1 MKVSRQGFYSY
12 LRRGKSNLAIEN
24 EVLCEKIKESYENSK
39 GLYGSPRIAEELNKK
54 GIFTSKNRVARLMQ
68 KMKLQA
74 KTYKRKK
81 GNYRKISENL
91 LKENLLNQNFKSNKK
106 NEIWAGDITYIPLQN
121 KYIYLASFLD
131 ICTRKVVGWHV
142 SRKIDEELVLKA
154 FRNSIVREKDLKGL
168 IIHTDRGSQYTSKRY
183 QNEVREI
190 GAVSS
195 MSRAGNPYDNALM
208 ESFYKT
214 LKTELLIN
222 GSFETEEEAKNAI
235 FEYIEI
241 YYNRQRLHS
250 SLGYLSPVEYE
261 EKISYLNSV

>member
-1 MKVSRQGFYSY
+1 M
-12 LRRGKSNLAIEN
+12 L
-24 EVLCEKIKESYENSK
+24 
-39 GLYGSPRIAEELNKK
+39 
-54 GIFTSKNRVARLMQ
+54 
-68 KMKLQA
+68 
-74 KTYKRKK
+74 
-81 GNYRKISENL
+81 
-91 LKENLLNQNFKSNKK
+91 
-106 NEIWAGDITYIPLQN
+106 
-121 KYIYLASFLD
+121 
-131 ICTRKVVGWHV
+131 
-142 SRKIDEELVLKA
+142 
-154 FRNSIVREKDLKGL
+154 REKNLKGL

-190 GAVSS
+190 GGLSS

-208 ESFYKT
+208 ETFYKT

-261 EKISYLNSV
+261 EKFFIS

>member
-1 MKVSRQGFYSY
+1 MG
-12 LRRGKSNLAIEN
+12 RRHNLYTIAKQVYIF
-24 EVLCEKIKESYENSK
+24 SK
-39 GLYGSPRIAEELNKK
+39 FFRHMHKK
-54 GIFTSKNRVARLMQ
+54 R
-68 KMKLQA
+68 
-74 KTYKRKK
+74 
-81 GNYRKISENL
+81 
-91 LKENLLNQNFKSNKK
+91 
-106 NEIWAGDITYIPLQN
+106 
-121 KYIYLASFLD
+121 
-131 ICTRKVVGWHV
+131 HV
-142 SRKIDEELVLKA
+142 SGKIDEELVLKA

-168 IIHTDRGSQYTSKRY
+168 IIHTDRGSQYTSRRY

>member
-1 MKVSRQGFYSY
+1 M
-12 LRRGKSNLAIEN
+12 
-24 EVLCEKIKESYENSK
+24 
-39 GLYGSPRIAEELNKK
+39 
-54 GIFTSKNRVARLMQ
+54 
-68 KMKLQA
+68 
-74 KTYKRKK
+74 
-81 GNYRKISENL
+81 
-91 LKENLLNQNFKSNKK
+91 KENLLNQNFKSNKK
-106 NEIWAGDITYIPLQN
+106 NEIWVGNITYIPLQN

-142 SRKIDEELVLKA
+142 SGKIDEELVLKA
-154 FRNSIVREKDLKGL
+154 LRNSIVREKDLKGL
-168 IIHTDRGSQYTSKRY
+168 IIHTDRGSQYRSKRY

-214 LKTELLIN
+214 LKTELLID
-222 GSFETEEEAKNAI
+222 GSFEKDEEAKNAI

>member
-1 MKVSRQGFYSY
+1 MYK
-12 LRRGKSNLAIEN
+12 KS
-24 EVLCEKIKESYENSK
+24 S
-39 GLYGSPRIAEELNKK
+39 
-54 GIFTSKNRVARLMQ
+54 RVA
-68 KMKLQA
+68 
-74 KTYKRKK
+74 
-81 GNYRKISENL
+81 
-91 LKENLLNQNFKSNKK
+91 
-106 NEIWAGDITYIPLQN
+106 W
-121 KYIYLASFLD
+121 
-131 ICTRKVVGWHV
+131 
-142 SRKIDEELVLKA
+142 IDEELVLKA
-154 FRNSIVREKDLKGL
+154 FRNSVVREKDLKGL
-168 IIHTDRGSQYTSKRY
+168 IIHTDRGSQYTSRRY

-190 GAVSS
+190 GGVSS

>member
-1 MKVSRQGFYSY
+1 MYK
-12 LRRGKSNLAIEN
+12 KS
-24 EVLCEKIKESYENSK
+24 S
-39 GLYGSPRIAEELNKK
+39 
-54 GIFTSKNRVARLMQ
+54 RVA
-68 KMKLQA
+68 
-74 KTYKRKK
+74 
-81 GNYRKISENL
+81 
-91 LKENLLNQNFKSNKK
+91 
-106 NEIWAGDITYIPLQN
+106 W
-121 KYIYLASFLD
+121 
-131 ICTRKVVGWHV
+131 
-142 SRKIDEELVLKA
+142 IDEELVLKA

-168 IIHTDRGSQYTSKRY
+168 IIHTDRGSQYTSRRY

-195 MSRAGNPYDNALM
+195 MSRAGTPYDNALM

>member
-1 MKVSRQGFYSY
+1 MG
-12 LRRGKSNLAIEN
+12 RRHNLYTIAKQVYIFSKFFRYMYKKS
-24 EVLCEKIKESYENSK
+24 S
-39 GLYGSPRIAEELNKK
+39 
-54 GIFTSKNRVARLMQ
+54 RVA
-68 KMKLQA
+68 
-74 KTYKRKK
+74 
-81 GNYRKISENL
+81 
-91 LKENLLNQNFKSNKK
+91 
-106 NEIWAGDITYIPLQN
+106 W
-121 KYIYLASFLD
+121 
-131 ICTRKVVGWHV
+131 
-142 SRKIDEELVLKA
+142 IDEELVLKA
-154 FRNSIVREKDLKGL
+154 FRNSVVREKDLKGL
-168 IIHTDRGSQYTSKRY
+168 IIHTDRGSQYTSRRY

-190 GAVSS
+190 GGVSS

-261 EKISYLNSV
+261 EKFFIS

>member
-1 MKVSRQGFYSY
+1 
-12 LRRGKSNLAIEN
+12 
-24 EVLCEKIKESYENSK
+24 
-39 GLYGSPRIAEELNKK
+39 
-54 GIFTSKNRVARLMQ
+54 
-68 KMKLQA
+68 
-74 KTYKRKK
+74 
-81 GNYRKISENL
+81 
-91 LKENLLNQNFKSNKK
+91 
-106 NEIWAGDITYIPLQN
+106 
-121 KYIYLASFLD
+121 
-131 ICTRKVVGWHV
+131 
-142 SRKIDEELVLKA
+142 
-154 FRNSIVREKDLKGL
+154 
-168 IIHTDRGSQYTSKRY
+168 
-183 QNEVREI
+183 
-190 GAVSS
+190 

>member
-1 MKVSRQGFYSY
+1 MH
-12 LRRGKSNLAIEN
+12 
-24 EVLCEKIKESYENSK
+24 
-39 GLYGSPRIAEELNKK
+39 KK
-54 GIFTSKNRVARLMQ
+54 R
-68 KMKLQA
+68 
-74 KTYKRKK
+74 
-81 GNYRKISENL
+81 
-91 LKENLLNQNFKSNKK
+91 
-106 NEIWAGDITYIPLQN
+106 
-121 KYIYLASFLD
+121 
-131 ICTRKVVGWHV
+131 HV
-142 SRKIDEELVLKA
+142 SGKIDEELVLKA

-190 GAVSS
+190 GVVSS
-195 MSRAGNPYDNALM
+195 MSGAGNPYDNALM

>member
-1 MKVSRQGFYSY
+1 MYK
-12 LRRGKSNLAIEN
+12 KS
-24 EVLCEKIKESYENSK
+24 S
-39 GLYGSPRIAEELNKK
+39 
-54 GIFTSKNRVARLMQ
+54 RVA
-68 KMKLQA
+68 
-74 KTYKRKK
+74 
-81 GNYRKISENL
+81 
-91 LKENLLNQNFKSNKK
+91 
-106 NEIWAGDITYIPLQN
+106 W
-121 KYIYLASFLD
+121 
-131 ICTRKVVGWHV
+131 
-142 SRKIDEELVLKA
+142 IDEELVLKA

-168 IIHTDRGSQYTSKRY
+168 IIHTDRGSQYTSRRY

-261 EKISYLNSV
+261 EKFFIS